1 MLVQDSTA
9 EERDAY
15 SDTTQGEPEA
25 AAATLE
31 ALEAEEVGA
40 CVVSGAST
48 DKEVLTTGRMLF
60 TRVVFELMGVSMGT
74 TGAALVVAG
83 LVGTALVMAALVAT
97 APD

>member
-1 MLVQDSTA
+1 MQDSTA

-15 SDTTQGEPEA
+15 SDTTQGKPEA

-40 CVVSGAST
+40 GVVSETST
-48 DKEVLTTGRMLF
+48 DEDVLTTGRMLF
-60 TRVVFELMGVSMGT
+60 TRVVFELMGFSMGT
-74 TGAALVVAG
+74 TGAALVAAG